1 MDDTFS
7 SRWNLCLTC
16 RPKLR
21 TDLHGFTYLIEV
33 LDLTLR
39 SVADENKSMSDQ
51 EVELCSEILK
61 ILFNLTV
68 SIDRDN
74 MDEVIIITAPFLT
87 KDINLC
93 SDLVVIN

>member
-1 MDDTFS
+1 MMYLTS
-7 SRWNLCLTC
+7 IWINLLSC

-21 TDLHGFTYLIEV
+21 NDLHGFTYLIEV

-74 MDEVIIITAPFLT
+74 MDEV
-87 KDINLC
+87 
-93 SDLVVIN
+93 SWV

>member
-1 MDDTFS
+1 MF
-7 SRWNLCLTC
+7 LLTC

-74 MDEVIIITAPFLT
+74 MDEVGCAASIPNEVVSILGTVENITEL
-87 KDINLC
+87 
-93 SDLVVIN
+93 